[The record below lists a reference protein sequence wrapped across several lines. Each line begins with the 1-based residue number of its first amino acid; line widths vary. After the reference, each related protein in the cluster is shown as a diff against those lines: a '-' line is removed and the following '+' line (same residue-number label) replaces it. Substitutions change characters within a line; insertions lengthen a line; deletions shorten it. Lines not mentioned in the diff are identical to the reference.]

1 MAFLPGFTND
11 LFISYAHLNEGA
23 DKWVSRFQDRLEAQ
37 LKQLAGR
44 ELKIWRD
51 LEQLP
56 RDHLVNQT
64 IKAELEASGLFLA
77 LHSHAYDDSPYC
89 RQEVQWFCDHVQND
103 DWGLSIGNRKR
114 IVPALLSNIPVKEKH
129 PVFGDVVGYPFYKPF
144 PKDDTALPCDPDSE
158 QFKNGIN
165 ELVSNLF
172 SALRAFKQEIENKR
186 QLAIAPNQPT
196 GSHHIWPSSSVLL
209 DTNMKDDDHAIEV
222 HKTLR
227 SLNIKS
233 YLNQS
238 EDDVGDSIDALE
250 SRLKRLGRMIIVFNS
265 VQESW
270 VFRRLSMAS
279 EIANSG
285 EKIPLKLGIYYGPQ
299 RTKGN
304 GGQLRIGS
312 LTVYELDG
320 ADLRNPQALLP
331 LFS

>member
-1 MAFLPGFTND
+1 MAYLPEFKTD
-11 LFISYAHLNEGA
+11 VFISYARLNEGA
-23 DKWVSRFQDRLEAQ
+23 DKWVSQFHDRLEAQ

-51 LEQLP
+51 LEQLQ
-56 RDHLVNQT
+56 RDHLVSQT
-64 IKAELEASGLFLA
+64 IKSELEASGLFLA
-77 LHSHAYDDSPYC
+77 LHSHAYDDSHYC
-89 RQEVQWFCDHVQND
+89 RQEVLWFCKHAQND
-103 DWGLSIGNRKR
+103 EWGLSIGNRKR
-114 IVPALLSNIPVKEKH
+114 IVPALLSNIALKEKH
-129 PVFGDVVGYPFYKPF
+129 PVFGDVVGYTFYKPF

-172 SALRAFKQEIENKR
+172 GALRAFKQEIENKR
-186 QLAIAPNQPT
+186 KLAVASNQLT
-196 GSHHIWPSSSVLL
+196 GSQHIWPSSSVLL

-238 EDDVGDSIDALE
+238 EDDVGDGIDALE
-250 SRLKRLGRMIIVFNS
+250 SRLKRLGRMIIVFDS

-279 EIANSG
+279 EIANR
-285 EKIPLKLGIYYGPQ
+285 EKTQLKLGIYYGPQ
-299 RTKGN
+299 RAKGN
-304 GGQLRIGS
+304 GGQLRFGS

-320 ADLRNPQALLP
+320 ADLCNPQALLP